1 MSVPGAERINRS
13 APAAMDCHW
22 GCQGRRTL
30 GKSDRMGGGAAGG
43 ATGPIPNQ
51 FCSRDLK
58 LPSSLLR
65 AWMMMMMYSSILSS
79 EEYIIIIII
88 IIIIIQAPGTLNCQ
102 ALNKLPTGG
111 QHLKKIITPK
121 NTRSLKNTDCRKM
134 DLTRSAAHRS
144 Y

>member
-43 ATGPIPNQ
+43 ATGPISNQ
-51 FCSRDLK
+51 FCPRDLK

-65 AWMMMMMYSSILSS
+65 AWMMMMMMMMMYSSLDRI
-79 EEYIIIIII
+79 EEYIIII
-88 IIIIIQAPGTLNCQ
+88 Q
-102 ALNKLPTGG
+102 ALNKLLLQGP
-111 QHLKKIITPK
+111 
-121 NTRSLKNTDCRKM
+121 
-134 DLTRSAAHRS
+134 
-144 Y
+144 